1 MKEIKNQIIAAV
13 GLIITAAA
21 GVAVSKIEAFL
32 PAEETEQQEVIQEQP
47 KEIKKD
53 TIVVIEK
60 KAAPVEKKKEFEW

>member
-1 MKEIKNQIIAAV
+1 MKEIKNQIIAAI

-32 PAEETEQQEVIQEQP
+32 PAEEPEQQEIIEEQP
-47 KEIKKD
+47 EIKKD

>member
-1 MKEIKNQIIAAV
+1 MKEIKNQIIAAI

-32 PAEETEQQEVIQEQP
+32 PAEEPEQQEIVQEQP
-47 KEIKKD
+47 EETKKD
-53 TIVVIEK
+53 TIVIIEK